1 MMALVKVQI
10 AIELFILE
18 NKTRN
23 FFHLFSFPLTIS
35 NKKFIGLL
43 KCHRKK
49 AQNPKNVKRLKPA
62 TTTTATT

>member
-18 NKTRN
+18 NKTRKI
-23 FFHLFSFPLTIS
+23 FSFLLTIS
-35 NKKFIGLL
+35 NKKYTSLL
-43 KCHRKK
+43 KCNRKK